1 MKNTL
6 IVVLLGLVL
15 GLGFLY
21 VRENQRAE
29 RWHSSVIA
37 RSNEVASVRQ
47 ALQQAQRA
55 DESSSARFA
64 ALQERES
71 ALREEVAALQAAQTA
86 ALDRA
91 AAAAA
96 TPAAA
101 DTAPAAE
108 SEQPAQSYMRSLA
121 QLMDAPEMKQLLE
134 EQMRGM
140 FAPVYQSLLDELKL
154 SPEDREAFT
163 QLLTE
168 RIMTQI
174 GPALA
179 LQQGGL
185 DPAKAEQLKEEMKRE
200 REQVNTMIKEM
211 LGDEGFERYAD
222 YERTEQDRIV
232 VTQFARELGPGAT
245 ALNAQSSD
253 ALIEIMSEERATAA
267 RGSDYQKPDGLTP
280 DDLNEQVV
288 EKMLR
293 QERAIG
299 ERVRARAGACLTP
312 QQLSAFN
319 DFQDR
324 QTRMREIQ
332 LRMALQMFKRD
343 APAQ

>member
-1 MKNTL
+1 
-6 IVVLLGLVL
+6 
-15 GLGFLY
+15 
-21 VRENQRAE
+21 
-29 RWHSSVIA
+29 
-37 RSNEVASVRQ
+37 
-47 ALQQAQRA
+47 
-55 DESSSARFA
+55 
-64 ALQERES
+64 
-71 ALREEVAALQAAQTA
+71 
-86 ALDRA
+86 
-91 AAAAA
+91 
-96 TPAAA
+96 
-101 DTAPAAE
+101 
-108 SEQPAQSYMRSLA
+108 
-121 QLMDAPEMKQLLE
+121 
-134 EQMRGM
+134 
-140 FAPVYQSLLDELKL
+140 VYQSLLDELKL